1 MGQTQRERFKQKREK
16 RKRMWKVNGTALLL
30 ASFLSTPLRS
40 SVSAQQFP
48 AGDCMVWA
56 QQKSISA
63 TAGSLWDQAACT
75 VFMQHASPLLPSL
88 FLSLCT
94 TLHPA
99 GYTVNTVRHRKQVDN
114 NESDCGKSVCTQGQ
128 SFSCPVAFFLSLSL
142 SIFSCMLFVSSSKSF
157 LSLIVKHL
165 RGTSCHVR
173 NTSVFFFFFFF
184 SLPWQR

>member
-1 MGQTQRERFKQKREK
+1 
-16 RKRMWKVNGTALLL
+16 MWKVNATALLL

-48 AGDCMVWA
+48 AGDCMAWA

-63 TAGSLWDQAACT
+63 TAGSLWGQAACT
-75 VFMQHASPLLPSL
+75 VFMQHASSFLPSL

-94 TLHPA
+94 TLRPA

-114 NESDCGKSVCTQGQ
+114 NESDCGKSVCTQDQ
-128 SFSCPVAFFLSLSL
+128 SFSCPVAFFSLSL
-142 SIFSCMLFVSSSKSF
+142 SSCVLFVSSSESF
-157 LSLIVKHL
+157 RSLVVVFSIYSVTRHI
-165 RGTSCHVR
+165 SCHVR
-173 NTSVFFFFFFF
+173 NTSVVLLLFFF

>member
-1 MGQTQRERFKQKREK
+1 
-16 RKRMWKVNGTALLL
+16 MWKVNATALLL

-63 TAGSLWDQAACT
+63 TAGSLWGQAACT
-75 VFMQHASPLLPSL
+75 VFMQHASSFLPSL

-94 TLHPA
+94 TLRPA

-114 NESDCGKSVCTQGQ
+114 NESDCGKSVCTQDQ
-128 SFSCPVAFFLSLSL
+128 SFSCPVAFFSLSLFLPACCFSRRLSLSAL
-142 SIFSCMLFVSSSKSF
+142 SSSFSASI
-157 LSLIVKHL
+157 LL
-165 RGTSCHVR
+165 RGT
-173 NTSVFFFFFFF
+173 
-184 SLPWQR
+184 